1 MVLLALLA
9 IDNVNENLPPDD
21 FCVGIL
27 CNLENAILLSFLML
41 LLGRS
46 AVE

>member
-9 IDNVNENLPPDD
+9 IDDVNENLPPDD
-21 FCVGIL
+21 SCVGIL
-27 CNLENAILLSFLML
+27 CNLENAILSSFLML